1 MPRCR
6 AFLKA
11 VDESPEQYRKDQAAL
26 AAAASSSVRGP
37 AFLAAA
43 RRCPCAPRNQSLAP
57 PPAPAPQAASP
68 APAPWSAPRARA
80 RRTPFPAAA
89 VAPSSPDRR
98 ALFFFRSAQ
107 GGVDGLLSMEP
118 LSALKARAAAGTL
131 VYSKFVGI
139 GLFRLLELTGA
150 TEPAALARLADASG
164 APLAKVNADL
174 TLYKGLL
181 SKLAAAKEC
190 VPLLRFCSSLCT
202 HAGGA
207 IAFASRLM
215 AEYLAREA
223 KKTAQ
228 RMAEKEAKAS
238 GSSEGTSASPA

>member
-1 MPRCR
+1 M
-6 AFLKA
+6 
-11 VDESPEQYRKDQAAL
+11 DESPEQYRKDQAAL
-26 AAAASSSVRGP
+26 AAAASSSVR
-37 AFLAAA
+37 AA
-43 RRCPCAPRNQSLAP
+43 RRSWRLHHAAPAR
-57 PPAPAPQAASP
+57 PAPSRSPHRPRQPRQLPRLRPRPGLRRAPG
-68 APAPWSAPRARA
+68 RAA
-80 RRTPFPAAA
+80 RRLHCR
-89 VAPSSPDRR
+89 VAETLIIGAR
-98 ALFFFRSAQ
+98 FFFSAQ

-181 SKLAAAKEC
+181 SKLAAAKE
-190 VPLLRFCSSLCT
+190 
-202 HAGGA
+202 
-207 IAFASRLM
+207 LM

-228 RMAEKEAKAS
+228 RMAEKEAKAAGS
-238 GSSEGTSASPA
+238 GEGTSASPA